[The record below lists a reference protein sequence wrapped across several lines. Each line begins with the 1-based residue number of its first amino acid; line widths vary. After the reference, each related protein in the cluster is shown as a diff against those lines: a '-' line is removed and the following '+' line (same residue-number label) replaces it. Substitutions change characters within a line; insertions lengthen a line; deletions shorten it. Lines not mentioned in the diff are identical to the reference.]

1 MTAEE
6 DGLRE
11 WNVSKGERIGK
22 VMKSVTEAGLCT
34 RFHTGFSPPPPHTH
48 THTHTHSPLL
58 CVTRGRGIDLAQ
70 SKCCQEDWM
79 ILLRQGV
86 L

>member
-11 WNVSKGERIGK
+11 WNVSKRERIEK
-22 VMKSVTEAGLCT
+22 VMKSVTEAGLHTC
-34 RFHTGFSPPPPHTH
+34 FHTGFSTPPPPHPG
-48 THTHTHSPLL
+48 PLL

>member
-1 MTAEE
+1 MRKRARETDTRVKDSTEKSLNGAPEV
-6 DGLRE
+6 GLFVARPL
-11 WNVSKGERIGK
+11 W
-22 VMKSVTEAGLCT
+22 
-34 RFHTGFSPPPPHTH
+34 PPHTLVLPSH
-48 THTHTHSPLL
+48 PTSPLL
-58 CVTRGRGIDLAQ
+58 HVTHEEGEVGGIDLAQ